1 MEVTLKL
8 RARHIARSIDHLAA
22 RNSRVL
28 DIGCGN
34 GVVSAELAR
43 SFGFDTVGTDVAEYL
58 KRPIP
63 FKLMRDPVTLDFEAG
78 SFDLGLMVDMLHHIE
93 PGMQLALVR
102 EAARVCKNVVIFE
115 AEPSRT
121 AFFFDV
127 VLNRVHNKDMPVP
140 LTHRPQ
146 AEWEREIRKLG
157 LTCSG
162 RALRKPFWFYPFQN
176 FVLTVSR

>member
-8 RARHIARSIDHLAA
+8 RARHIARNIGHLVA

-58 KRPIP
+58 ETPIP
-63 FKLMRDPVTLDFEAG
+63 FKRMRDPVTLDFETD
-78 SFDLGLMVDMLHHIE
+78 SFDLGLMVDMLHHIDGE
-93 PGMQLALVR
+93 KQLTLVR
-102 EAARVCKNVVIFE
+102 EAARVCKTVIVFE
-115 AEPSRT
+115 AEPSKA

-157 LTCSG
+157 LACSG
-162 RALRKPFWFYPFQN
+162 RTLRKPFWLYPFQN
-176 FVLTVSR
+176 FILTVSR